1 MSGIEVAGLVLG
13 AIPLVIA
20 AFDVYKGTVSKVSKW
35 RRYTR
40 EVDRIVRSLRL
51 EHARLESICEK
62 LLGGL
67 VPGTEIEAML
77 KDPSGPLWKAKGLHD
92 KMAIRLWKSGEDF
105 MGTIEDINNAID
117 EIKSKLNLVDGEAS
131 LCIFKTEKN

>member
-13 AIPLVIA
+13 AIPLVIE
-20 AFDVYKGTVSKVSKW
+20 AFNVYKGTVSKVSKW

-62 LLGGL
+62 LLSGL
-67 VPGTEIEAML
+67 VPGTEIDAMM
-77 KDPSGPLWKAKGLHD
+77 KDPSGPLWKAEGLHD
-92 KMAIRLWKSGEDF
+92 KMGIRLWKSGEDF
-105 MGTIEDINNAID
+105 MGTVEDINYAID

-131 LCIFKTEKN
+131 LSVYKTVL

>member
-1 MSGIEVAGLVLG
+1 MSGIEIAGLVLG

-67 VPGTEIEAML
+67 VPGIEIEAMM
-77 KDPSGPLWKAKGLHD
+77 KDPSGPLWKAESLHD
-92 KMAIRLWKSGEDF
+92 KMGMRLWKSGEDF
-105 MGTIEDINNAID
+105 IGTIEDINNAID
-117 EIKSKLNLVDGEAS
+117 EIKIKLNLVDGEAS
-131 LCIFKTEKN
+131 LSVFKTVL

>member
-67 VPGTEIEAML
+67 VPGTEIEAMM
-77 KDPSGPLWKAKGLHD
+77 KDPSGPLWKAKDLHE
-92 KMAIRLWKSGEDF
+92 KMGGRLWKSGPDF
-105 MGTIEDINNAID
+105 MGTIEDINHAID
-117 EIKSKLNLVDGEAS
+117 EIKIKLNLVDGEAS
-131 LCIFKTEKN
+131 SSILKPVL